1 MERLVQYALLAR
13 MHQPIGSLL
22 LLWPTLWALWIA
34 GAGEPDPAV
43 VIVFVAGVFVMRSA
57 GCVMNDFADRRID
70 PHVRRTMHRPIASGK
85 VAPREALGVFAAL
98 CLVALGLV
106 LTLNRLAVMYSFA
119 ALALAASYPFMK
131 RWTYLPQV
139 HLGIAFG
146 WGIPMAFAALTDAV
160 PALAWLLLTG
170 VVAWAVAYDTMYA
183 MVDREDDLR
192 VGVKS
197 SAILFGDADRFFVGA
212 SQVAVLAVLV
222 LAGRQAGLGVFF
234 DAATALSALLFLY
247 QQYLIRDREPAACFR
262 AFLNNNWVGSACVR
276 GDRGGL
282 RLGLSGSRGP
292 APRSDGMP
300 AHRPRSSTD
309 RHSSCSR
316 PRVRPSG
323 PFSANSRPERRVA
336 MHGPPGGMTRLEPD
350 GVRPSRNCAHPV
362 GAIVCKTSA
371 DAACTPVRAIFARRF
386 PANDKGVVS

>member
-1 MERLVQYALLAR
+1 MKDRIIQYALLAR

-43 VIVFVAGVFVMRSA
+43 VLVFVAGVFVMRSA

-70 PHVRRTMHRPIASGK
+70 PHVRRTMNRPIASGR
-85 VAPREALGVFAAL
+85 VRPGEALGLFAVL
-98 CLVALGLV
+98 CLVGLALV

-139 HLGIAFG
+139 HLGVAFG
-146 WGIPMAFAALTDAV
+146 WGIPMAFAALADEV
-160 PALAWLLLTG
+160 PLLAWLLLTG

-222 LAGRQAGLGVFF
+222 LAGRQAGLGVFH
-234 DAATALSALLFLY
+234 DAATALSALLFVY
-247 QQYLIRDREPAACFR
+247 QQHLIRDREPAACFK
-262 AFLNNNWVGSACVR
+262 AFLNNNWVGA
-276 GDRGGL
+276 L
-282 RLGLSGSRGP
+282 
-292 APRSDGMP
+292 
-300 AHRPRSSTD
+300 
-309 RHSSCSR
+309 
-316 PRVRPSG
+316 
-323 PFSANSRPERRVA
+323 
-336 MHGPPGGMTRLEPD
+336 
-350 GVRPSRNCAHPV
+350 
-362 GAIVCKTSA
+362 
-371 DAACTPVRAIFARRF
+371 IFA
-386 PANDKGVVS
+386 GVVADYAWS

>member
-1 MERLVQYALLAR
+1 MPDIKDRIIQYALLAR

-43 VIVFVAGVFVMRSA
+43 VLVFVAGVFVMRSA

-70 PHVRRTMHRPIASGK
+70 PHVRRTKNRPIASGK
-85 VAPREALGVFAAL
+85 VRPGEALGVFVVL
-98 CLVALGLV
+98 CLIGLALV

-139 HLGIAFG
+139 HLGVAFG
-146 WGIPMAFAALTDAV
+146 WGIPMAFAALAGDV
-160 PALAWLLLTG
+160 PPLAWLLLTG

-212 SQVAVLAVLV
+212 SQIAVLAVLV
-222 LAGRQAGLGVFF
+222 LAGRQAGLGVFH

-247 QQYLIRDREPAACFR
+247 QQHLIRGREPAACFK
-262 AFLNNNWVGSACVR
+262 AFLNNNWVGALMFA
-276 GDRGGL
+276 GI
-282 RLGLSGSRGP
+282 
-292 APRSDGMP
+292 
-300 AHRPRSSTD
+300 
-309 RHSSCSR
+309 
-316 PRVRPSG
+316 
-323 PFSANSRPERRVA
+323 VA
-336 MHGPPGGMTRLEPD
+336 D
-350 GVRPSRNCAHPV
+350 YAWS
-362 GAIVCKTSA
+362 
-371 DAACTPVRAIFARRF
+371 
-386 PANDKGVVS
+386 